1 MRKCRELKLWHRVS
15 QEILKVHLTF
25 ACFPSSNRYWDQTW
39 ERFGRRARAD
49 NKSETSL
56 YWIHCTPA
64 ASVSFPALFSTDTSG
79 LPAFPLS
86 DTGKGTKAT
95 D

>member
-1 MRKCRELKLWHRVS
+1 MRKCRELKLW

-25 ACFPSSNRYWDQTW
+25 ACFPSRNRHWERTW

-49 NKSETSL
+49 TKSETSL
-56 YWIHCTPA
+56 YWIHWLPPRHFLPYFQ
-64 ASVSFPALFSTDTSG
+64 SFVSTDRSG